1 LLRVN
6 ARRSLAT
13 VSPIRIEEVTMGTLN
28 AVVGTRAPSFSVSCV
43 DGSSQDPRPVSL
55 DDYLDRWLVMIFY
68 PRDFSL
74 VCPTELTAV
83 SGRIAEF
90 HDRRCEVLGISTDSA
105 ATHQRWLTTPPGQ
118 GGVGPLRFPL
128 ASDEDGS
135 VARAY
140 GVHVEGQNLALRGL
154 FLIDPNGVLQYQVV
168 HSLSV
173 GRSTEEILRVLDG
186 LQMGGL
192 CAGERKQGE
201 PTLDVVRELT
211 LDRVLGHYRIEAKL
225 GNGSFGTIYRARDLT
240 LERTVALKIIRPDG
254 PLAPEALLAEARAAA
269 ALTHPNVCV
278 IHAVDSSLG
287 PPMIVMEYVD
297 GEPLSRRLR
306 RARLLPEEATALGRQ
321 VAMGMA
327 AAHAQGVVH
336 GDLKPAN
343 VLITPAGTAKI
354 VDFGIARRDVGA
366 GVGDQ
371 TALWNPVRSGGITGT
386 PAYMAPEQA
395 QGQPPT
401 QASDVFSLG
410 LILYEMATGRRARA
424 DGNMLQLLRLI
435 DDEDPAEYAS
445 QSPESFAGILR
456 QALAT
461 DPAQR
466 RISMA
471 QIANRLGERLMGAQV
486 CSFQPQ
492 RHPVGPDP
500 NGMSAAARAMHT

>member
-1 LLRVN
+1 MATDAPTKTQEISMRTRN
-6 ARRSLAT
+6 A
-13 VSPIRIEEVTMGTLN
+13 M
-28 AVVGTRAPSFSVSCV
+28 VGTRAPSFSLPCV
-43 DGSSQDPRPVSL
+43 DCSGRDPRLVSL
-55 DDYLDRWLVMIFY
+55 DDYLDKWLVLVFY

-90 HDRRCEVLGISTDSA
+90 RERRCEVLGISTDST
-105 ATHQRWLTTPPGQ
+105 ATHQRWLATPRSQ
-118 GGVGPLRFPL
+118 GGVGKLQFSL

-140 GVHVEGQNLALRGL
+140 GVYLEGQKLALRGL

-168 HSLSV
+168 HNLSV

-192 CAGERKQGE
+192 CAGERQHGE
-201 PTLDVVRELT
+201 PPLNVARELT
-211 LDRVLGHYRIEAKL
+211 LDRVLGNYRIEAKL
-225 GNGSFGTIYRARDLT
+225 GSGSFGSVYRARDLT
-240 LERTVALKIIRPDG
+240 LDRTVALKIIHPG
-254 PLAPEALLAEARAAA
+254 STLAPEALLAEARAAA

-297 GEPLSRRLR
+297 GEPLSYRLR
-306 RARLLPEEATALGRQ
+306 QARLLPQEAILLGRQ
-321 VAMGMA
+321 IAMGMA

-343 VLITPAGTAKI
+343 VLVTPAGTAKI
-354 VDFGIARRDVGA
+354 VDFGMACRDVGA
-366 GVGDQ
+366 RLGDQ
-371 TALWNPVRSGGITGT
+371 TALWNPVPSGGISGT

-395 QGQPPT
+395 QGQPST

-410 LILYEMATGRRARA
+410 LILYEMATGQRARA
-424 DGNMLQLLRLI
+424 DGSMLQLLRLI
-435 DDEDPAEYAS
+435 DREDLAEVAG
-445 QSPESFAGILR
+445 QSPEPFAGILR
-456 QALAT
+456 QALAN
-461 DPAQR
+461 DPTYR

-471 QIANRLGERLMGAQV
+471 QIADRLGDRLTGAPV
-486 CSFQPQ
+486 GRFQTQKRPC
-492 RHPVGPDP
+492 GPDP
-500 NGMSAAARAMHT
+500 SGMSASARAMHM